1 MKHPLLIAGH
11 KDLLLNINHTID
23 EVLKRHEKLQCVY
36 LAQVPTYIYDA
47 AIIAQTYQ
55 GMYKDLEVELVDFNS
70 PNATTGKKCFSIG
83 FTHYTSDELYKLT
96 AVKDDTLIFF
106 PSDYIV
112 EILVGDIHYI
122 CRLTKSDLMKKC
134 KELGFPTDLL

>member
-11 KDLLLNINHTID
+11 KDLVLNINHSIE

-36 LAQVPTYIYDA
+36 LAQVPNHICDADLIVKAYD
-47 AIIAQTYQ
+47 

-70 PNATTGKKCFSIG
+70 LNATTGEKCFSIG

-106 PSDYIV
+106 PTDYIV
-112 EILVGDIHYI
+112 EILVVDIHYI
-122 CRLTKSDLMKKC
+122 CRLTKSDLIKKC
-134 KELGFPTDLL
+134 RELGLPTDFL